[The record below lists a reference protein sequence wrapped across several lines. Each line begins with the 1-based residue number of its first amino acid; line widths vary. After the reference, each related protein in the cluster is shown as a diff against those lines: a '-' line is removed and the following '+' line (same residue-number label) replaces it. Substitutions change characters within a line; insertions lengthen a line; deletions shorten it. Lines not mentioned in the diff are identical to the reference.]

1 MPTHTHYRP
10 RRRQVTRIL
19 AAFRAR
25 QECDWIRA
33 TASEV
38 RAHFGAVVRS
48 QNRRP
53 RVAC

>member
-10 RRRQVTRIL
+10 RKRQVTRIL

-25 QECDWIRA
+25 QECDLIRD
-33 TASEV
+33 TASEL
-38 RAHFGAVVRS
+38 RAHFGSALRA